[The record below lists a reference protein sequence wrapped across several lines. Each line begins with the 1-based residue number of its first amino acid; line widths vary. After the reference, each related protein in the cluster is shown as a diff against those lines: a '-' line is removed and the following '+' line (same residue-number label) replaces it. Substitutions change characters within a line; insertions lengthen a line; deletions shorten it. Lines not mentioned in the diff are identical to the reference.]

1 MRLWVTGPLSTLDLE
16 RNCGCVECQLPA
28 PIISSRLRL
37 LLLTLEETGKQLE
50 FTNYKTQSSYNNLDF
65 LSYFAP
71 RTTELFPLTALA
83 ANQSITNLPVGTS
96 RKRCL
101 EWEHGSK
108 SREELNI
115 VWCQTWSDVCVLW
128 FMFLPTSVTKWQHT
142 LSWVSRKFPK
152 YVSQLISK
160 SQSLIRTCAINHHHS
175 GWFV

>member
-1 MRLWVTGPLSTLDLE
+1 MRLLVTGPLSTLDLE

-108 SREELNI
+108 SREEHNI
-115 VWCQTWSDVCVLW
+115 VWCQSWSDVCVL
-128 FMFLPTSVTKWQHT
+128 
-142 LSWVSRKFPK
+142 
-152 YVSQLISK
+152 
-160 SQSLIRTCAINHHHS
+160 
-175 GWFV
+175 